1 MLAGDFQ
8 EIIQDLVAVLR
19 SDALGMELHAV
30 DGQDRK
36 STRLNSSHGYISYAV
51 FCLKKK
57 KNFHTSRRTDA
68 VPLAASSSNPSAALQ
83 ALPRRRTHTL
93 ADYPRPRSHRAGDR
107 ESEPLGAHD

>member
-57 KNFHTSRRTDA
+57 KNFHSNNGPSIKIMYYMLKLRIVTLIPDAIGSHVTMVPRKYQYTVLGRIRLLSTD
-68 VPLAASSSNPSAALQ
+68 
-83 ALPRRRTHTL
+83 
-93 ADYPRPRSHRAGDR
+93 
-107 ESEPLGAHD
+107 